1 MALGNKGKKDSESQN
16 SDQINAEKQALLKQ
30 LEIVNLSENTIQIA
44 LLATF
49 LSFLNIDRTRITLLD
64 QINETDYADSLPNIS
79 DLPRLSSILF
89 IYVTFTFLQIA
100 FNALQDGINTKGTN
114 IEGLYESY
122 LASLLVFVATLIRYF
137 NLNTPA
143 EDIESDF

>member
-100 FNALQDGINTKGTN
+100 FNALQDGINTKVTN

>member
-1 MALGNKGKKDSESQN
+1 MALGNKGKKDNESQN
-16 SDQINAEKQALLKQ
+16 SDQINAEKEALLKQ
-30 LEIVNLSENTIQIA
+30 LEILNVSENTIQIA

-64 QINETDYADSLPNIS
+64 QINDTEYAKGLPNFSEI
-79 DLPRLSSILF
+79 PRLSNILF
-89 IYVTFTFLQIA
+89 IYVTFTFLQISY
-100 FNALQDGINTKGTN
+100 NALQDGINANAIN

-137 NLNTPA
+137 NLSTRA